1 MDEVRS
7 IYRLSSSEASLFNI
21 ISEINIFN
29 KHRIT
34 EKYFVIFV
42 TNPPKQESYLRKL
55 KHLHLKQIIME
66 DLWILVIAII
76 CTIGL
81 PIITG
86 LVLGLRWMKTRNE
99 ERMGLI
105 NQGIIPPDTPK
116 RKSDPNKM
124 VSLRNGIVLISL
136 GIGIIVGFLCSEYLV
151 IGHGNEFW
159 VTGASVVFFLG
170 IGYLVY
176 FLVTQK
182 MPLTKQKAEL
192 EQE

>member
-1 MDEVRS
+1 MGE
-7 IYRLSSSEASLFNI
+7 L
-21 ISEINIFN
+21 
-29 KHRIT
+29 
-34 EKYFVIFV
+34 
-42 TNPPKQESYLRKL
+42 
-55 KHLHLKQIIME
+55 
-66 DLWILVIAII
+66 
-76 CTIGL
+76 IGL
-81 PIITG
+81 VAVICIFG
-86 LVLGLRWMKTRNE
+86 LPLIAGIVLGLRAMKNQNQ

-116 RKSDPNKM
+116 KKSDPNKM

-151 IGHGNEFW
+151 IGQGNEFW

-170 IGYLVY
+170 VGYLIY

-182 MPLTKQKAEL
+182 MPLSKQKEEL